1 MPEEQGKPPAPYLP
15 WKTFF
20 NSLDTFSQGIPPRI
34 DRTIWRAQS
43 GLMQGLIMGAYRFFG
58 LVDVND
64 RPTAL
69 LQRVVQNTN
78 ERAAVIGGLLKSSYP
93 DIFAHD
99 LSTMTTA
106 MLNDLIEKYNV
117 SGSTKKKAITFF
129 LQAAKYAG
137 LPLSNFIQV
146 RSTTGTRRRRLRN
159 NEEENEIESP
169 SEQKSGSEKVVELS
183 SGGTVTLKVVVDF
196 LSISDVDRKFVFD
209 LVDKM
214 GNYANSNVD
223 QSRRVVRRITTAEA
237 S

>member
-1 MPEEQGKPPAPYLP
+1 MPEEQNKPPAPYLP

-58 LVDVND
+58 LVDSND

-69 LQRVVQNTN
+69 LQRVVQNDN
-78 ERAAVIGGLLKSSYP
+78 ERAAVVGGLLKTSYP

-99 LSTMTTA
+99 LSTMTMA

-146 RSTTGTRRRRLRN
+146 RSTTGTRRRRMRN
-159 NEEENEIESP
+159 GEENEIDASLG
-169 SEQKSGSEKVVELS
+169 QKSGSEKIVELN
-183 SGGTVTLKVVVDF
+183 SGGTVTLKVAVDF

-214 GNYANSNVD
+214 GNYANVD
-223 QSRRVVRRITTAEA
+223 QSRRVVRRIATEEA